1 MDFEFSEEQKMFRE
15 AIQNFVKT
23 EVAPLI
29 SEAEKNEEFPVRLY
43 SRMGE
48 LGYLCPGYPAE
59 IGGGGLGKIGDCIL
73 IEEICRGSSDG
84 IGAGIM
90 AHTGIGTLPIYY
102 HGSEAQKQKYLLP
115 AMKGQKIGAF
125 GLTESNAGSD
135 AAAIETTYK
144 KDGNKYILNGS
155 KIYISNG
162 PICDFVN
169 TAATMDRSKGYRG
182 ISMFIVGKDA
192 PGFSCTKMHK
202 FCCRSTSTG
211 QLFFD
216 NCVVPEGNLIGKEG
230 EGFRYLMET
239 LDGGR
244 ISHGARSLGS
254 TEAAFD
260 ATLQFAKERVQ
271 FGQPIAKFQSI
282 SFRLAHLATEIEAA
296 RWLLYHTA
304 WLYDQ
309 GRPCTKEAAMSK
321 LFCSEVGQHVV
332 TEAMQIH
339 AGAAIL
345 EDSVIHRYFRDSRL
359 FTITEGTSEIMQLV
373 IARQLGIR

>member
-15 AIQNFVKT
+15 AIKNFVST
-23 EVAPLI
+23 EIAPLI
-29 SEAEKNEEFPVRLY
+29 NEAEKNEEFPAHLY

-48 LGYLCPGYPAE
+48 LGYLCPEYPVE
-59 IGGGGLGKIGDCIL
+59 VGGGGLGKTGDCIL

-102 HGSEAQKQKYLLP
+102 HGSEPQKQKYLLP
-115 AMKGQKIGAF
+115 AVKGQKIGAF
-125 GLTESNAGSD
+125 GLTEPNAGSD
-135 AAAIETTYK
+135 AAAIETTYRK
-144 KDGNKYILNGS
+144 EGNKYILNGG

-169 TAATMDRSKGYRG
+169 TAATIDKSKGHRG
-182 ISMFIVGKDA
+182 ISMFIVDKDA
-192 PGFSCTKMHK
+192 PGFSCVKMHK

-211 QLFFD
+211 HLFFD
-216 NCVVPEGNLIGKEG
+216 NCIVPEENLIGEEG
-230 EGFRYLMET
+230 RGFRYLMET

-244 ISHGARSLGS
+244 ISHGARSFGS
-254 TEAAFD
+254 AEAAFD
-260 ATLQFAKERVQ
+260 ATFKFAQERVQ
-271 FGQPIAKFQSI
+271 FGQAIAKFQSI
-282 SFRLAHLATEIEAA
+282 SFRLAHLAMELEAA
-296 RWLLYHTA
+296 KWLLYHTA

-309 GRPCTKEAAMSK
+309 GKPCTKEAAMSK

-339 AGAAIL
+339 GGAAIL

-373 IARQLGIR
+373 ISRQLGIQ

>member
-1 MDFEFSEEQKMFRE
+1 VDFEFSEEQKMFRE
-15 AIQNFVKT
+15 AVKDFVST

-29 SEAEKNEEFPVRLY
+29 KEAEKNEEFPAHLY

-90 AHTGIGTLPIYY
+90 AHIGIGTLPIYY
-102 HGSEAQKQKYLLP
+102 HGAEAQKQKYLLP
-115 AMKGQKIGAF
+115 AIKGQRIGAF

-144 KDGNKYILNGS
+144 KEGDKYILNGS
-155 KIYISNG
+155 KIYITNG

-169 TAATMDRSKGYRG
+169 TAATVDRSKGYRG
-182 ISMFIVGKDA
+182 ISMFVVDKDA
-192 PGFSCTKMHK
+192 PGFSCIKMNK

-216 NCVVPEGNLIGKEG
+216 NCVVPEENLIGEEG

-244 ISHGARSLGS
+244 ISHGARSFGS

-260 ATLQFAKERVQ
+260 AALQYAKERVQ
-271 FGQPIAKFQSI
+271 FGQPIARFQSI
-282 SFRLAHLATEIEAA
+282 SFRLAHLAMELEAA

-304 WLYDQ
+304 WLHDQ
-309 GRPCTKEAAMSK
+309 GKPCTKEAAMSK

-332 TEAMQIH
+332 NEAMQIH

-345 EDSVIHRYFRDSRL
+345 EDSVINRYFRDSRL

>member
-15 AIQNFVKT
+15 AIRSFISS

-29 SEAEKNEEFPVRLY
+29 NEAEKNEEFPAHLY

-48 LGYLCPGYPAE
+48 LGYLCPGYPVE
-59 IGGGGLGKIGDCIL
+59 VGGGLGKIGECIL

-115 AMKGQKIGAF
+115 ATRGQKIGAF
-125 GLTESNAGSD
+125 GLTEPNAGSD
-135 AAAIETTYK
+135 AAAIETTYRK
-144 KDGNKYILNGS
+144 EGSKYILNGG

-162 PICDFVN
+162 PICHFVN
-169 TAATMDRSKGYRG
+169 TAATMDRSKGHRG
-182 ISMFIVGKDA
+182 ISMFIVDRDA
-192 PGFSCTKMHK
+192 PGFSCIKMHK

-216 NCVVPEGNLIGKEG
+216 NCIVPEENLIGEEG
-230 EGFRYLMET
+230 KGFRYLMET

-244 ISHGARSLGS
+244 ISHGARSFGS
-254 TEAAFD
+254 AEAAFD
-260 ATLQFAKERVQ
+260 ATLQFAQERVQ
-271 FGQPIAKFQSI
+271 FGQAIAKFQSI
-282 SFRLAHLATEIEAA
+282 SFRLAHLAMELEAA

-309 GRPCTKEAAMSK
+309 GKPCTKEAAMTK
-321 LFCSEVGQHVV
+321 LFCSEVGQHVT

-339 AGAAIL
+339 GGAGIL
-345 EDSVIHRYFRDSRL
+345 EESTIHRYFRDSRL
-359 FTITEGTSEIMQLV
+359 FTITEGTSEIQQLV

>member
-1 MDFEFSEEQKMFRE
+1 MDFEFTEEQKMFRE
-15 AIQNFVKT
+15 AVQNFVST
-23 EVAPLI
+23 EIAPLI
-29 SEAEKNEEFPVRLY
+29 DEAEKNEEFPVQLY
-43 SRMGE
+43 PRMGE

-73 IEEICRGSSDG
+73 IEELCRLSSDG

-90 AHTGIGTLPIYY
+90 AHIGIGTLPIYY
-102 HGSEAQKQKYLLP
+102 HGTEDLKQKYLLP
-115 AMKGQKIGAF
+115 AIKGQKVGAF

-135 AAAIETTYK
+135 AAAVETTYRK
-144 KDGNKYILNGS
+144 EGNKYILNGG

-162 PICDFVN
+162 PIANFVN
-169 TAATMDRSKGYRG
+169 TAATMDKSKGHRG
-182 ISMFIVGKDA
+182 ISMFVVETDS
-192 PGFSCTKMHK
+192 PGYSCTQMRK

-216 NCVVPEGNLIGKEG
+216 NCVIPEENLIGEEG
-230 EGFRYLMET
+230 KGFRYLMET

-244 ISHGARSLGS
+244 ISHGARSFGS

-271 FGQPIAKFQSI
+271 FGQAIATFQSI
-282 SFRLAHLATEIEAA
+282 SFKLAQLATEIEAA

-304 WLYDQ
+304 WLSDQ
-309 GRPCTKEAAMSK
+309 GKPCTKEAAMAK

-332 TEAMQIH
+332 DAAMQIH
-339 AGAAIL
+339 AGAGIL
-345 EDSVIHRYFRDSRL
+345 EDSTIHRYFRDARL
-359 FTITEGTSEIMQLV
+359 FTITEGTSEIQQLV
-373 IARQLGIR
+373 ISRQLGIR

>member
-15 AIQNFVKT
+15 AVQSFVST

-29 SEAEKNEEFPVRLY
+29 NEAEKNEEFPARLY

-48 LGYLCPGYPAE
+48 LGYLCPGYPVE
-59 IGGGGLGKIGDCIL
+59 VGGGGLGKIGECIL
-73 IEEICRGSSDG
+73 IEEVCRGSSDG

-102 HGSEAQKQKYLLP
+102 HGTEAQKQKYLLP

-125 GLTESNAGSD
+125 GLTEPNAGSD

-144 KDGNKYILNGS
+144 KEGNKYILNGG

-169 TAATMDRSKGYRG
+169 TAATVDRSKGYRG
-182 ISMFIVGKDA
+182 ISMFIVDKDA
-192 PGFSCTKMHK
+192 PGFSCVKMHK
-202 FCCRSTSTG
+202 FCCRSTSMG

-216 NCVVPEGNLIGKEG
+216 NCIVPEENLIGEEG
-230 EGFRYLMET
+230 KGFRYLMET

-244 ISHGARSLGS
+244 ISHGARSFGS
-254 TEAAFD
+254 AEAAFD
-260 ATLQFAKERVQ
+260 ATLQFAQERVQ
-271 FGQPIAKFQSI
+271 FGQAITKFQSI
-282 SFRLAHLATEIEAA
+282 SFRLAHLAMELEAA
-296 RWLLYHTA
+296 KWLLYHTA

-309 GRPCTKEAAMSK
+309 GKPCTKEAAMTK
-321 LFCSEVGQHVV
+321 LFCSEVGQHVT

-339 AGAAIL
+339 GGAGIL
-345 EDSVIHRYFRDSRL
+345 EDSTIHRYFRDSRL
-359 FTITEGTSEIMQLV
+359 FTITEGTSEIVQLV

>member
-15 AIQNFVKT
+15 AIQNFVST
-23 EVAPLI
+23 EIAPLI
-29 SEAEKNEEFPVRLY
+29 NEAEKSEEFPAHLY

-59 IGGGGLGKIGDCIL
+59 MSGGGLGKIGECIL

-84 IGAGIM
+84 IGAGVM
-90 AHTGIGTLPIYY
+90 AHIGIGTLPIYY

-115 AMKGQKIGAF
+115 AIKGQKIGAF
-125 GLTESNAGSD
+125 GLTEPNAGSD
-135 AAAIETTYK
+135 AAAIETTYRK
-144 KDGNKYILNGS
+144 EGNKYILNGG

-182 ISMFIVGKDA
+182 ISMFIVDKDA
-192 PGFSCTKMHK
+192 PGFSCNKMHK

-216 NCVVPEGNLIGKEG
+216 NCVIPEENLIGEEG
-230 EGFRYLMET
+230 NGFRYLMET

-244 ISHGARSLGS
+244 ISHGSRSLGS
-254 TEAAFD
+254 AEAAFD
-260 ATLQFAKERVQ
+260 ATLQFAQERVQ
-271 FGQPIAKFQSI
+271 FGQAIAKFQSI
-282 SFRLAHLATEIEAA
+282 SFRLAHLAMELEAA
-296 RWLLYHTA
+296 RWLLYHSA
-304 WLYDQ
+304 WLYDE
-309 GRPCTKEAAMSK
+309 GKPCTKEAAMTK

-332 TEAMQIH
+332 MEAMQIH
-339 AGAAIL
+339 GGAGIL
-345 EDSVIHRYFRDSRL
+345 EDSIIHRYFRDSRL
-359 FTITEGTSEIMQLV
+359 FTITEGTSEIMQL
-373 IARQLGIR
+373 IISRQIGIR

>member
-1 MDFEFSEEQKMFRE
+1 MDFEFTDEQKMFRE
-15 AIQNFVKT
+15 AIINFVQT
-23 EVAPLI
+23 EIAPLI
-29 SEAEKNEEFPVRLY
+29 SEAEKNEEFPVHLY

-48 LGYLCPGYPAE
+48 LGYLCAGYPAE

-84 IGAGIM
+84 IGAGVM

-102 HGSEAQKQKYLLP
+102 HGSEAEKQKYLVP
-115 AMKGQKIGAF
+115 AIKGQKIGAF
-125 GLTESNAGSD
+125 GLTEPNAGSD

-144 KDGNKYILNGS
+144 KEGDKYILNGT

-162 PICDFVN
+162 PICDYVN
-169 TAATMDRSKGYRG
+169 VAATMDRSKGHRG
-182 ISMFIVGKDA
+182 ISMFIVDKDA
-192 PGFSCTKMHK
+192 PGFSCNKMHK

-216 NCVVPEGNLIGKEG
+216 NCTVPEENLIGEEG
-230 EGFRYLMET
+230 RGFRYLMET

-254 TEAAFD
+254 AEAAFEI
-260 ATLQFAKERVQ
+260 TLQFAKERVQ

-282 SFRLAHLATEIEAA
+282 SFRLAHLAMELEAA
-296 RWLLYHTA
+296 KWLLYHSA

-309 GRPCTKEAAMSK
+309 GKPCTKEASMSK

-339 AGAAIL
+339 GGAGIL
-345 EDSVIHRYFRDSRL
+345 EDSTIHRYYRDSRL

-373 IARQLGIR
+373 IARQIGI

>member
-15 AIQNFVKT
+15 AVQSFVST

-29 SEAEKNEEFPVRLY
+29 NEAEKNEEFPARLY

-48 LGYLCPGYPAE
+48 LGYLCPGYPVE
-59 IGGGGLGKIGDCIL
+59 VGGGGLGKIGECIL
-73 IEEICRGSSDG
+73 IEEVCRGSSDG

-102 HGSEAQKQKYLLP
+102 HGTEAQKQKYLLP

-125 GLTESNAGSD
+125 GLTEPNAGSD
-135 AAAIETTYK
+135 TAAIETTYK
-144 KDGNKYILNGS
+144 KEGNKYILNGG

-169 TAATMDRSKGYRG
+169 TAATVDRSKGYRG
-182 ISMFIVGKDA
+182 ISMFIVDKDA
-192 PGFSCTKMHK
+192 PGFSCVKMHK
-202 FCCRSTSTG
+202 FCCRSTSMG

-216 NCVVPEGNLIGKEG
+216 NCIVPEENLIGEEG
-230 EGFRYLMET
+230 KGFRYLMET

-244 ISHGARSLGS
+244 ISHGARSFGS
-254 TEAAFD
+254 AEAAFD
-260 ATLQFAKERVQ
+260 ATLQFAQERVQ
-271 FGQPIAKFQSI
+271 FGQAITKFQSI
-282 SFRLAHLATEIEAA
+282 SFRLAHLAMELEAA
-296 RWLLYHTA
+296 KWLLYHTA

-309 GRPCTKEAAMSK
+309 GKPCTKEAAMTK
-321 LFCSEVGQHVV
+321 LFCSEVGQHVT

-339 AGAAIL
+339 GGAGIL
-345 EDSVIHRYFRDSRL
+345 EDSTIHRYFRDSRL

>member
-15 AIQNFVKT
+15 AIQSFVST

-29 SEAEKNEEFPVRLY
+29 NEAEKNEEFPARLY

-48 LGYLCPGYPAE
+48 LGYLCPGYPVE
-59 IGGGGLGKIGDCIL
+59 VGGGGLGKIGECIL
-73 IEEICRGSSDG
+73 IEEVCRGSSDG

-102 HGSEAQKQKYLLP
+102 HGTEAQKQKYLLP

-125 GLTESNAGSD
+125 GLTEPNAGSD

-144 KDGNKYILNGS
+144 KEGNKYILNGG

-169 TAATMDRSKGYRG
+169 TAATVDRSKGYRG
-182 ISMFIVGKDA
+182 ISMFIVDKDA
-192 PGFSCTKMHK
+192 PGFSCVKMHK

-216 NCVVPEGNLIGKEG
+216 NCIVPEENLIGEEG
-230 EGFRYLMET
+230 KGFRYLMET

-244 ISHGARSLGS
+244 ISHGARSFGS
-254 TEAAFD
+254 AEAAFD
-260 ATLQFAKERVQ
+260 ATLQFAQERVQ
-271 FGQPIAKFQSI
+271 FGQAIAKFQSI
-282 SFRLAHLATEIEAA
+282 SFRLAHLAMELEAA
-296 RWLLYHTA
+296 KWLLYHTA

-309 GRPCTKEAAMSK
+309 GKPCTKEAAMTK
-321 LFCSEVGQHVV
+321 LFCSEVGQHVT
-332 TEAMQIH
+332 TEAIQIH
-339 AGAAIL
+339 GGAGIL
-345 EDSVIHRYFRDSRL
+345 EDSTIHRYFRDSRL